1 MSVLFAQNTLADVQ
15 RAPGHAT
22 DHAQQ
27 QAALHQHRIAQDDNR
42 AIIESNPDALLLAE
56 LSDSRW
62 QNGQALSPLDGVP
75 IAIKDNIDT
84 GDRMQTTAGSAA
96 LLSSRANGDA
106 FVIQKLR
113 QAGLIPIAKANLSE
127 WANFRANRSSSGYS
141 TRGGQCVNPH
151 DHTRSPSGS
160 SSGSAAAVAAGLVA
174 VALGSETDGSIISP
188 SSRCGVVGIKP
199 TVGLVSRSGV
209 IPISASQDTVGT
221 HATCVADAAHIL
233 RIIAGPDARDRATKQ
248 IPAQLLHDLNQ
259 PLRPLHSFRIGIAR
273 THFSGYHHLV
283 DAIFQ
288 TCIEQLQERGI
299 PLVDNVVIDHVPAIR
314 SREDEYLVMLYEFK
328 EGLNRYLQSRVAW
341 PGCETTAVRTLAD
354 VIAYNREHPNPGFD
368 FDQGILERAEQT
380 TSADRTRYQ
389 RARTWCRTHAG
400 PLGIDAALQ
409 TYQVDAIIVPSGSP
423 AWKIDHINGDSYAGN
438 GDSTGM
444 AACAGYPLISIP
456 MGTVQHLPV
465 GLTIMGGAWSEPT
478 LIAIAHGI
486 ESILKGNQQ

>member
-1 MSVLFAQNTLADVQ
+1 MSVLFAQTTLTDMQ
-15 RAPGHAT
+15 RVPNHDAT
-22 DHAQQ
+22 HAQQ
-27 QAALHQHRIAQDDNR
+27 LVEGHQQRINQDDNR
-42 AIIESNPDALLLAE
+42 AIIESNPDAMLLAE

-62 QNGQALSPLDGVP
+62 QQGQALSALDGVP

-96 LLSSRANGDA
+96 LLSSRAKGDA

-188 SSRCGVVGIKP
+188 SSRCGVIGIKP

-233 RIIAGPDARDRATKQ
+233 RIIAGPDARDSATKH
-248 IPAQLLHDLNQ
+248 IPAQLLNDLHQ
-259 PLRPLHSFRIGIAR
+259 PVRPLQSFRIGIAR

-283 DAIFQ
+283 DDLFDE
-288 TCIEQLQERGI
+288 CIVQLQEHGVT
-299 PLVDNVVIDHVPAIR
+299 LVDHVDIDHVPAIR

-341 PGCETTAVRTLAD
+341 PGCESTAVRTLAD
-354 VIAYNREHPNPGFD
+354 VIAYNHHHANLGFD
-368 FDQGILERAEQT
+368 FDQGILERAQQT
-380 TSADRTRYQ
+380 TRADRARYQ

-400 PLGIDAALQ
+400 PLGIDAALRR
-409 TYQVDAIIVPSGSP
+409 YQVDAIIVPSGSP

-456 MGTVQHLPV
+456 MGTVQKLPV

-478 LIAIAHGI
+478 LISIAHGI
-486 ESILKGNQQ
+486 EAIIKGNQR

>member
-1 MSVLFAQNTLADVQ
+1 MSLLFTQTTIADLQRTTDADAQ
-15 RAPGHAT
+15 
-22 DHAQQ
+22 HAQHIV
-27 QAALHQHRIAQDDNR
+27 ALHQQRIAQDDNH
-42 AIIESNPDALLLAE
+42 AIIESNPDAMLLAE
-56 LSDSRW
+56 LSDRRW
-62 QNGQALSPLDGVP
+62 QQGQALSPLDGVP

-96 LLSSRANGDA
+96 LLSSRAAGDA
-106 FVIQKLR
+106 VVIQKLR

-141 TRGGQCVNPH
+141 TRGGQCLNPH

-221 HATCVADAAHIL
+221 HATNVADAAHIL
-233 RIIAGPDARDRATKQ
+233 RIIAGVDPRDGATKQ
-248 IPAQLLHDLNQ
+248 IPAQLIADLTQ

-273 THFSGYHHLV
+273 EHFSGYHHLV
-283 DAIFQ
+283 DAAFHE
-288 TCIEQLQERGI
+288 CLLQLQEHGV

-328 EGLNRYLQSRVAW
+328 EGLNRYLRSRAIM

-354 VIAYNREHPNPGFD
+354 VIAYNHAHPNPGFD
-368 FDQGILERAEQT
+368 FDQGILERAEAVT
-380 TSADRTRYQ
+380 AADRARYL

-400 PLGIDAALQ
+400 PLGIDAALRA
-409 TYQVDAIIVPSGSP
+409 YQVDAIIVPSGSP

-486 ESILKGNQQ
+486 ETIIKGNQR